1 MEKEYV
7 LRVGF
12 GKADI
17 TPLESCQ
24 LGGLGGV
31 EGSRMSTEILDRLYT
46 ICIAITDE
54 NDQTVIFNVNDLCQ
68 IINLDGM
75 KEPTMQATGV
85 PRENIFLAATHTH
98 SAPGLEYDMPQAERY
113 KALVA
118 DRIAIAAAQ
127 AMADRKPARM
137 EIASVQTK
145 NMNFSRRYI
154 NTLGGIFNNINGT
167 IRVGPEN
174 EADPQLQLLKFVREG
189 GKDIIL
195 SNFQT
200 HHHGEAATKW
210 FTGITSNF
218 FGAYRDSLEER
229 TGCHVAYFSGAGGN
243 LAAYNNYEKELNVST
258 GYRDHGVKLADF
270 AMQAVDFKP
279 LKAGPVQI
287 IKRTYTGEVNKVPEL
302 EEIATIARN
311 ISEYERDE
319 ERAKEMIKGTPIKSV
334 IHARGIYN
342 NSLLPDTFDV
352 TLIGVSIG
360 DLAVATAPCEMYD
373 INGKEVKDR
382 SPFAATLVFQLCNG
396 SVGYIPSEIA
406 YSHGGYEIEVTKFKK
421 GTGEG
426 FRDTFLG
433 MFKEM
438 KEAQ

>member
-1 MEKEYV
+1 MSK

-12 GKADI
+12 GRADI

-54 NDQTVIFNVNDLCQ
+54 KDETVIFNVNDLCQ
-68 IINLDGM
+68 IIDLTGM

-85 PRENIFLAATHTH
+85 PRDHIFLAATHTH
-98 SAPGLEYDMPQAERY
+98 SAPGLEYEMPQAERY
-113 KALVA
+113 KKYVA
-118 DRIAIAAAQ
+118 AQIAVAAAQ

-137 EIASVQTK
+137 EIADIDTK
-145 NMNFSRRYI
+145 NMNFCRRYI
-154 NTLGGIFNNINGT
+154 NDQGKPYKNNMGMT
-167 IRVGPEN
+167 MVGPETQ
-174 EADPQLQLLKFVREG
+174 ADPQLQLLKFVREG

-195 SNFQT
+195 TNFQT

-210 FTGITSNF
+210 FTGVTSNF

-243 LAAYNNYEKELNVST
+243 LAAYNIYEKHLNVSA
-258 GYRDHGVKLADF
+258 GYRDHGVMLADY
-270 AMQAVDFKP
+270 AMQATQFRP
-279 LKAGPVQI
+279 LRSGPIRVI
-287 IKRTYTGEVNKVPEL
+287 SRIYTGKVNKRPEL
-302 EEIATIARN
+302 EELATKARN

-319 ERAKEMIKGTPIKSV
+319 ERAKEMIKGSAIQSMF
-334 IHARGIYN
+334 HARGIYN

-352 TLIGVSIG
+352 TLIGVSVG
-360 DLAVATAPCEMYD
+360 DLAIATAPCEMYD
-373 INGKEVKDR
+373 TNGKQVKDR

-406 YSHGGYEIEVTKFKK
+406 YSHGGYEIEVTKFRK

-426 FRDTFLG
+426 FRDTFLD
-433 MFKEM
+433 MFREM
-438 KEAQ
+438 KDN

>member
-1 MEKEYV
+1 MGTF
-7 LRVGF
+7 RVGF
-12 GKADI
+12 GRADI

-31 EGSRMSTEILDRLYT
+31 EGSRMSTELMDRLYT
-46 ICIAITDE
+46 ICVAITDE
-54 NDQTVIFNVNDLCQ
+54 NDETVIFNVNDLCQ
-68 IINLDGM
+68 IIDLTGM

-85 PRENIFLAATHTH
+85 PYDRIFLAATHTH
-98 SAPGLEYDMPQAERY
+98 SAPGLEYEMPQAERY
-113 KALVA
+113 KAMVA

-127 AMADRKPARM
+127 AMTDRKPARM

-174 EADPQLQLLKFVREG
+174 QADPQLQLLKFVREG

-195 SNFQT
+195 TNFQT
-200 HHHGEAATKW
+200 HHRGASAQC
-210 FTGITSNF
+210 FTGVSYDF
-218 FGAYRDSLEER
+218 FGAYRDHLEEH

-243 LAAYNNYEKELNVST
+243 LAAYNNYEKELNVSKD
-258 GYRDHGVKLADF
+258 YRDHGVKLAEF
-270 AMQAVDFKP
+270 ALQAENFKP
-279 LKAGPVQI
+279 LKAGPIRVI
-287 IKRTYTGEVNKVPEL
+287 ERIYTGTVNKSPEL

-319 ERAKEMIKGTPIKSV
+319 ERAKEMIKGTPIKSMF
-334 IHARGIYN
+334 HARGIYN
-342 NSLLPDTFDV
+342 NSLLPETFDV
-352 TLIGVSIG
+352 KLIGVSIG
-360 DLAVATAPCEMYD
+360 DWAIATAPCEMYD
-373 INGKEVKDR
+373 INGKEIKDN
-382 SPFAATLVFQLCNG
+382 SPFAATMVFQLCNG
-396 SVGYIPSEIA
+396 SIGYIPSEIA

-426 FRDTFLG
+426 FRETFLN

-438 KEAQ
+438 KEMQ